1 MGPET
6 GTICV
11 QYKRA
16 VANPT
21 TEFIPYIWLCG
32 NDLIAHFLSPLPPL
46 HHDES
51 VVRQQYGPS
60 ADIQQRPSVPDT
72 PVAIGPD
79 SIVDGFGLL
88 EPVATKGELWG
99 SEGFAGAAMNVF
111 IPLINSSMARAVSTD
126 SFDHT
131 KLCVLLD
138 SSHVCQ
144 VLFGA
149 FWVSPASFSL
159 YTSAVAVG
167 IQAVM
172 FIWLGALADYSSGSV
187 CYGASQV
194 FHIAYLPRLTR
205 NHPNVRDASPQYYQ
219 DAWSVTVSSLSAYA
233 KGVQHVGGHFVGPER
248 LNVQH
253 ADRCLVRSFV
263 VVSFHLRNSVQDA
276 STWWARTSQRGKFH
290 VLFVEARYA
299 LGITALRECLRL
311 CYINSSLYIFLDS
324 PSVYRT
330 TISIRKL
337 SQIYKFL
344 FAWFLLSDGF
354 NT

>member
-1 MGPET
+1 
-6 GTICV
+6 
-11 QYKRA
+11 
-16 VANPT
+16 
-21 TEFIPYIWLCG
+21 
-32 NDLIAHFLSPLPPL
+32 
-46 HHDES
+46 
-51 VVRQQYGPS
+51 
-60 ADIQQRPSVPDT
+60 
-72 PVAIGPD
+72 
-79 SIVDGFGLL
+79 
-88 EPVATKGELWG
+88 
-99 SEGFAGAAMNVF
+99 MNVF

-233 KGVQHVGGHFVGPER
+233 KGVQHVGGLVNMALSVG
-248 LNVQH
+248 
-253 ADRCLVRSFV
+253 
-263 VVSFHLRNSVQDA
+263 
-276 STWWARTSQRGKFH
+276 
-290 VLFVEARYA
+290 A
-299 LGITALRECLRL
+299 LP
-311 CYINSSLYIFLDS
+311 YH
-324 PSVYRT
+324 
-330 TISIRKL
+330 
-337 SQIYKFL
+337 KFL
-344 FAWFLLSDGF
+344 PWPNSRRCIQGINLFIVSLAP
-354 NT
+354 